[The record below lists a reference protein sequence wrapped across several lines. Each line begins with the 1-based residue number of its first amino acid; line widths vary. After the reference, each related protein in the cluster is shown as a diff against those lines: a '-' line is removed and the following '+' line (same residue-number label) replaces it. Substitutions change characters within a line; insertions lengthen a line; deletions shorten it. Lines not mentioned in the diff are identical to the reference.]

1 MSNKNKEFSLNIEE
15 NEKVKTIN
23 INSGGNLIININGKT
38 VWISDEV
45 DNDRKVPQDYHKFV
59 QDFINQHSYDSSLES
74 DRIYAFCSNPEMD
87 FEAAFKFPNNSS
99 EPIEVQITS
108 FDSEFLQNQIKNLGL
123 SKEVE
128 EKTIKKVKDIEKN
141 LKEHVESEGFKWK
154 HSHDSGNGLSWYNL
168 VSTLEQF
175 DEKLIFSLWKEVD
188 RMSAEV
194 HKKIFLKKFE
204 SPKE

>member
-1 MSNKNKEFSLNIEE
+1 MENKEFSLNIENNGE
-15 NEKVKTIN
+15 RKTIN
-23 INSGGNLIININGKT
+23 IESREPLVLNINGQR
-38 VWISDEV
+38 VWASYEENKGKKI
-45 DNDRKVPQDYHKFV
+45 PQDYHKFV
-59 QDFINQHSYDSSLES
+59 QDFINKNSYDSAVES
-74 DRIYAFCSNPEMD
+74 DRIYAFCSKPGVD

-108 FDSEFLQNQIKNLGL
+108 FDSGFIENQIKNLDL
-123 SKEVE
+123 SKNEEEEVIR
-128 EKTIKKVKDIEKN
+128 KIKNIEKN

-154 HSHDSGNGLSWYNL
+154 HSHNSGNGLSWYNL

-194 HKKIFLKKFE
+194 HKKIFLKNFE

>member
-1 MSNKNKEFSLNIEE
+1 MSNENKEFSLNIEE

-23 INSGGNLIININGKT
+23 IESRENLIININGKT

-45 DNDRKVPQDYHKFV
+45 DNDKKIPQNHHKFV

-128 EKTIKKVKDIEKN
+128 EKTIKEIKDIEKN

-194 HKKIFLKKFE
+194 HKKIFLKNFK

>member
-1 MSNKNKEFSLNIEE
+1 MSNKKKEFSLNIEE
-15 NEKVKTIN
+15 NEKGKTIN
-23 INSGGNLIININGKT
+23 IESGKNLIININGKR

-45 DNDRKVPQDYHKFV
+45 DNEVDNDKQISQDYHKFV
-59 QDFINQHSYDSSLES
+59 QNFINQHSYESSLES
-74 DRIYAFCSNPEMD
+74 DRTYAFCSNPEMN
-87 FEAAFKFPNNSS
+87 FETAFKFPNNSS
-99 EPIEVQITS
+99 GPIEVQFTS
-108 FDSEFLQNQIKNLGL
+108 FDSEFIQNQIKDLGL

-128 EKTIKKVKDIEKN
+128 EKTIKEIKDIEKN

-188 RMSAEV
+188 RMSAGV

-204 SPKE
+204 